1 MVTVAIIGS
10 RDFNNRDSAEKKI
23 LEIIGILT
31 KEDKIITGDARGID
45 SWVKGVCVRAAF
57 KCEIISPIDPIKKI
71 NFLYRNIE
79 IITKADKIYAFWD
92 GHSRGTKF
100 VIDYAKARNKPMEV
114 IVQ

>member
-1 MVTVAIIGS
+1 MKIAIIGS
-10 RDFNNRDSAEKKI
+10 REFGDRDFVEKKV
-23 LEIIGILT
+23 LEIIKTLVSG
-31 KEDKIITGDARGID
+31 DGIITGDARGID
-45 SWVKGVCVRAAF
+45 TWVKGTCVRAAIP
-57 KCEIISPIDPIKKI
+57 CEVIAPIDPTKKI

-114 IVQ
+114 IVE